1 MTPDA
6 PLTDL
11 AALRRRYD
19 GFLLDAYG
27 VLLDGE
33 RALPGAAALLLTWN
47 ATVARGWWSPT
58 PPAGSPRH

>member
-33 RALPGAAALLLTWN
+33 RALPGPP
-47 ATVARGWWSPT
+47 RGSMT
-58 PPAGSPRH
+58 